1 MVITN
6 TLQNKVRTTLKIFIP
21 FRHRIQ
27 KLQFSF
33 PGWHW
38 YQTEKASA
46 SDTRLP
52 IQRQNFISLTSVGK
66 YKSSRYQQVV
76 FVLTKQLYRI

>member
-1 MVITN
+1 M
-6 TLQNKVRTTLKIFIP
+6 LKTSIP
-21 FRHRIQ
+21 FHHRIQ

-38 YQTEKASA
+38 YRTGKASA

-52 IQRQNFISLTSVGK
+52 VQRQKFIRLTTVEK
-66 YKSSRYQQVV
+66 YKSFSGYQPTV
-76 FVLTKQLYRI
+76 FVLT